1 MKNYHSLGL
10 LFSSFPFPINRLSI
24 SLRRPLFSLA
34 FFFREETRGLDLSFL
49 FFVFVKEEISP
60 LRNSIITDSTVH
72 YKFIIVPINETS

>member
-24 SLRRPLFSLA
+24 SLRRPL

-72 YKFIIVPINETS
+72 YKFIIVPINEMS